1 MKNFRTQY
9 DKQVPIYEHTGSPV
23 KTLYAPVFSQEGVM
37 DLKEIGKHD
46 LYQEIQSHRDSVDI
60 HVLLSMYNNGD
71 PGALSRIQ
79 GAYGDFTK
87 MPTTFAEA
95 LNTMIAAEQYFNGL
109 PVDVRAKFGHDFHQF
124 IATMDTPDWTT
135 RMGLDQPGKDGLF
148 NEPSTAPGAVSTP
161 SEPAPATPTPATPVS
176 PAEATVVAPAAP
188 A

>member
-9 DKQVPIYEHTGSPV
+9 DKVPPVYEHLGSRT

-46 LYQEIQSHRDSVDI
+46 LYAEIQSHKDSVDI

-79 GAYGDFTK
+79 GAYGDFTR

-109 PVDVRAKFGHDFHQF
+109 PVDVRAQFGHDFHQF
-124 IATMDTPDWTT
+124 IATMDTPDWST
-135 RMGLDQPGKDGLF
+135 RMGLDKPGQDGLF
-148 NEPSTAPGAVSTP
+148 SQPSTGSQEPSKPVDTSPAVS
-161 SEPAPATPTPATPVS
+161 TPATPVS